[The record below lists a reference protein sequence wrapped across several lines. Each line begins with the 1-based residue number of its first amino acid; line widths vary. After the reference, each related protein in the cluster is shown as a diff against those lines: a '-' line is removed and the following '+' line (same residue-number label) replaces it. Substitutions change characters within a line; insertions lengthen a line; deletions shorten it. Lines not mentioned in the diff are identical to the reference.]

1 MKTSIVKKIAL
12 FACVIGFVAFNLLF
26 SVNSTEQSNLQ
37 LEQLKVF
44 ANDDNEVPED
54 TVYDGLTVD
63 PILVSL
69 MVLPFE
75 ETIKVNSEEL
85 AKLK

>member
-44 ANDDNEVPED
+44 ADDD
-54 TVYDGLTVD
+54 TEYPDTAYDGLTLD

-75 ETIKVNSEEL
+75 ETIKVNTEEL